1 MRVAASV
8 TRFGRIRTAQASAIP
23 APTAV
28 ATVPPSTHHRQSA
41 HAAAPGAS
49 DIDVVRLVRNVGLV
63 AVSQAAA
70 SATYGDVSLEA
81 KPYVA
86 SRNAAPRSGT
96 TQKIAHGPATRDAA
110 AIKRGNPGEYVGTI
124 VPRPGGGCSGGVAN
138 VDRKSV
144 V

>member
-28 ATVPPSTHHRQSA
+28 ATVPPSTHHQQSA
-41 HAAAPGAS
+41 HEAAPGAS

-70 SATYGDVSLEA
+70 SATYGRYMLTSAQRRDVRGCGARPWRGRTHVSMTANANDCKSPSTATNYADACLREYDNRF
-81 KPYVA
+81 KP
-86 SRNAAPRSGT
+86 R
-96 TQKIAHGPATRDAA
+96 
-110 AIKRGNPGEYVGTI
+110 
-124 VPRPGGGCSGGVAN
+124 
-138 VDRKSV
+138 
-144 V
+144 